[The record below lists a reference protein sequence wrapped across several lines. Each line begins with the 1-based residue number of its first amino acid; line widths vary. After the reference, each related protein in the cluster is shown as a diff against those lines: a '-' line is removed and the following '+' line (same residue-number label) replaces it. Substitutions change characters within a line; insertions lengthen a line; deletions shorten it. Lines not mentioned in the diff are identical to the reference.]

1 MAPSRLALLLLSLV
15 LSFAAAQVASETVTP
30 ATSVNATISAGD
42 KHYTYYGCYA
52 EPDANSTN
60 GLRALNPG
68 KMESRDDMTVATCL
82 SYCADGG
89 WAFAGLEYTKEC
101 WCAPLVTSLAT
112 KLDDSACDLACQ
124 GNTSERCGGSLR
136 LSVYGQKSGS
146 QGSGVKAV
154 HQAPV
159 GSILALGVAMGV
171 LLCLA

>member
-1 MAPSRLALLLLSLV
+1 MARLLLLTLCLTLI
-15 LSFAAAQVASETVTP
+15 LSFAAAQVANETITP
-30 ATSVNATISAGD
+30 ATSVNATISAGN
-42 KHYTYYGCYA
+42 KQYTYYGCYG
-52 EPDANSTN
+52 EPDSNATQ
-60 GLRALNPG
+60 GLRALNSG

-89 WAFAGLEYTKEC
+89 WALAGLEYTKEC
-101 WCAPLVTSLAT
+101 WCAPFITSLAT

-124 GNTSERCGGSLR
+124 GNTSEKCGGSLK
-136 LSVYGQKSGS
+136 LTVYEQKSGS
-146 QGSGVKAV
+146 KGAGVKAV